1 MKAARQVLTKK
12 LPKNSKSKK
21 SKKSK
26 QSLIKF
32 QPQLNQGTGS
42 YPDPPQG

>member
-12 LPKNSKSKK
+12 LPKNSK